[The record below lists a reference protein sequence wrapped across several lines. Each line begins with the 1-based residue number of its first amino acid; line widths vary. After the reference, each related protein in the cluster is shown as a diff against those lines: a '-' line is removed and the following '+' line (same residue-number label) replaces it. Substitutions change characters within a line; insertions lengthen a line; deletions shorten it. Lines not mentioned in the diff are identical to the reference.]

1 MGRAL
6 LRFVGCCVVLSA
18 CSAYVPEKVTTD
30 GLLAIRHGMTYGE
43 VETLIGPPLC
53 VVSIED
59 AGFSDAD
66 KKMADIVVHDCV
78 PSQRTT
84 RSVPPKLREAA
95 ELSLSYAEPRASFSN
110 PNIYVNL
117 EVGRVTSVYF
127 KKDDYG
133 ICCMDGLP
141 TSPFYWVGSRE
152 LLRDL
157 VGR

>member
-6 LRFVGCCVVLSA
+6 LAFVGCGVVLSA
-18 CSAYVPEKVTTD
+18 CSAYVPEKVTAD
-30 GLLAIRHGMTYGE
+30 GLLAIRNGMTYGE

-59 AGFSDAD
+59 ARFSDAE
-66 KKMADIVVHDCV
+66 
-78 PSQRTT
+78 RNF
-84 RSVPPKLREAA
+84 REAA

-110 PNIYVNL
+110 PNVYVNL
-117 EVGRVTSVYF
+117 EVGRVTSVYI

-133 ICCMDGLP
+133 ICCIDGLP
-141 TSPFYWVGSRE
+141 TSPFYSVGGRE
-152 LLRDL
+152 LLREL